1 MSTAAEDSGRVL
13 LQQAVVLHRRA
24 YRESSLLLDICTAAH
39 GRLRLLAKGVR
50 QGRHPRSHLLQPFV
64 LLRLSW
70 AGRGEL
76 PVLTAVEPAG
86 PAISLDGPALF
97 CGFYM
102 NELLLHLLPP
112 HDPHPAVFRLYLD
125 ALRQLGTSASHE
137 KVLRIFETALLE
149 EIGYGLS
156 LDQEAEGRE
165 IDPAKVYA
173 YVLDQGPVEAE
184 ELAAEGVH
192 GATLLGLKSGRLE
205 NPEAL
210 QEAKR
215 LMRRVIQHYL
225 NGRILKSRDL
235 FKAYAPSA
243 NP

>member
-1 MSTAAEDSGRVL
+1 MSKVAEDVGRVL
-13 LQQAVVLHRRA
+13 LQPAVILHRRA
-24 YRESSLLLDICTAAH
+24 YRESSLLLDICTADF

-50 QGRHPRSHLLQPFV
+50 RGRNPQSHLLQPFV

-70 AGRGEL
+70 VGRGEL
-76 PVLTAVEPAG
+76 PVLTAAEPAG
-86 PAISLDGPALF
+86 QAITLDGPALF

-102 NELLLHLLPP
+102 NELLLHLLPA
-112 HDPHPAVFRLYLD
+112 HDPHPTVFRLYLET
-125 ALRQLGTSASHE
+125 LRQLGTEASRE
-137 KVLRIFETALLE
+137 KVLRFFEASLLE

-156 LDQEAEGRE
+156 LDREAHGQN
-165 IDPAKVYA
+165 IDPAKAYA

-184 ELAAEGVH
+184 ESGAEAVH
-192 GATLLGLKSGRLE
+192 GSTLLGLKHKCLE
-205 NPEAL
+205 NPEEL

-225 NGRILKSRDL
+225 NGRSLKSRDL
-235 FKAYAPSA
+235 FKAYGASA